1 MELFPEQC
9 RAARSLLNWS
19 QQKLAEESDVG
30 VATIR
35 TFETGKT
42 TPQKATLKVLAL
54 TLSELVEL
62 IPENGGGAGVRLRKQ
77 Y

>member
-1 MELFPEQC
+1 MNLLPEQC

-19 QQKLAEESDVG
+19 QEKLADYSEVG

-42 TPQKATLKVLAL
+42 IPQKSTMKVLML
-54 TLSELVEL
+54 TLSEWIEFL
-62 IPENGGGAGVRLRKQ
+62 PGNGSGPGVRLKEPK
-77 Y
+77 